1 MEFLAQTLRQF
12 LNEQRGPVPI
22 ATRASI
28 AAGIVSGMLFLHL
41 HKSVAHMDLKSHN
54 IL

>member
-1 MEFLAQTLRQF
+1 MEYLGLTLHQF
-12 LNEQRGPVPI
+12 LREQQSMPI

-41 HKSVAHMDLKSHN
+41 HKSVAHMDLKSCN